1 MVDGCCY
8 VVSGEILGLRWPH
21 PLTSIRCIPIIATVT
36 PATLTVN
43 LGLSVNITSARVPSL
58 SYENGASWGQYDDEQ
73 RLIGAAIPLHRIL
86 AATAT
91 TGEVLRMSA
100 PFSNSSYTTS
110 FFGPSL
116 RCYNLS
122 AVYVDPSDVAV
133 VAQHKE
139 AFESVIESNMQRS
152 SAAWDAD
159 HIYLGATA
167 NASSLSSTIFIN
179 VQGAQEHN
187 ITCNLW
193 QTAYT
198 VRHSFPADGPHT
210 STITGLNRTSAV
222 QIAGGNNASAYTPE
236 QAAFYSWTTALTSL
250 LATRIANPSSN
261 TSADTNPL
269 TAPLLNTNFA
279 SCPELLPAL
288 NQTSSTTTTTTP
300 CRAGT
305 LLHALEDL
313 SYNYTLSLLSS
324 APTSGSTTAELTTLH
339 PLNIYT
345 YTPLPLLAAYGTATC
360 VALLSLLAG
369 ARAYVANGFSGSR
382 SFSAIL
388 LTTRNTDLDRL
399 VEGHCLPARPVEK
412 GLRATRL
419 RFGTLAAKEKS
430 VAGQEHAA
438 FGFVGTVRTVRRGDV
453 CA

>member
-1 MVDGCCY
+1 M
-8 VVSGEILGLRWPH
+8 
-21 PLTSIRCIPIIATVT
+21 
-36 PATLTVN
+36 TVN

-91 TGEVLRMSA
+91 TGEVLRMQA

-122 AVYVDPSDVAV
+122 AVYVDPNDVAV
-133 VAQHKE
+133 VSQHKE
-139 AFESVIESNMQRS
+139 AFQSVIESNMQRNG
-152 SAAWDAD
+152 AWIAD

-167 NASSLSSTIFIN
+167 NASNLSSTIFIN

-193 QTAYT
+193 QTSYT
-198 VRHSFPADGPHT
+198 VHHSFPADGPHAA
-210 STITGLNRTSAV
+210 TITSLNRTSAV
-222 QIAGGNNASAYTPE
+222 QIPGGNNASAYTPE
-236 QAAFYSWTTALTSL
+236 QTAFYSWTTALTSL
-250 LATRIANPSSN
+250 IATRIANPSSSN
-261 TSADTNPL
+261 TSSSAADTNPL
-269 TAPLLNTNFA
+269 AAPLLNTNLA
-279 SCPELLPAL
+279 SCPELLLLPTL
-288 NQTSSTTTTTTP
+288 NQTSSSTTTP
-300 CRAGT
+300 CRTGT

-313 SYNYTLSLLSS
+313 SHNYTLSLLSS
-324 APTSGSTTAELTTLH
+324 AHTSGSTTAELTTRQ
-339 PLNIYT
+339 PINIYF
-345 YTPLPLLAAYGTATC
+345 YAPLPLLAAYATA
-360 VALLSLLAG
+360 AAISLLCLLAG
-369 ARAYVANGFSGSR
+369 ARAYAANGFSGSR
-382 SFSAIL
+382 SFSAIM

-412 GLRATRL
+412 GLRATQL
-419 RFGTLAAKEKS
+419 RYGTLAAKEKS